1 MMGEIPYLSLQWFTP
16 EQSQSL
22 PPLAYLLADFIP
34 RAGLV
39 MLYGRSG
46 AGKSFLALDWAAQVA
61 MHGRVLYLVTEGQ
74 GGFPRRIAAWEAFHA
89 RPMGQMILF
98 GFQAVNLLDERQA
111 DELLARLVRL
121 RPALVVFDTLVNCTP
136 GADENSTKDMGR
148 AMQVC
153 QHMVRECDTSVLLVH
168 HKTKS
173 GEWERGST
181 VLRAAMDVMV
191 EIDERDGLFTV
202 SCGKTKDAAPF
213 PQRHYRLQPLAGSG
227 VLVPTNPVEWR
238 DYHRPLNGPERAV
251 LAAMAE
257 DEFVG
262 KGVRVPDL
270 AAQLPTIT
278 ERTLYRALRTL
289 KRRGLV
295 EQAQARA
302 PYALAEKGRSF
313 YQSVLA
319 PSSVPAL
326 GPGTPT
332 ARGPAARAPGPYPR
346 S

>member
-1 MMGEIPYLSLQWFTP
+1 MMAEFPHLFLQWYTP
-16 EQSQSL
+16 EESRNL
-22 PPLAYLLADFIP
+22 PRLAYLLDNFIP

-61 MHGRVLYLVTEGQ
+61 MHGKVLYLVTEGQ

-89 RPMGQMILF
+89 RPMGQLILF
-98 GFQAVNLLDERQA
+98 GFQAVNLLDEHQA
-111 DELLARLVRL
+111 DELLTRLAHTQ
-121 RPALVVFDTLVNCTP
+121 PALVVFDTLVNCTP

-153 QHMVRECDTSVLLVH
+153 QQMVKESGTSVLLVH

-202 SCGKTKDAAPF
+202 SCGKTKDAVPF
-213 PQRHYRLQPLAGSG
+213 PQRYYRLQPIAGSG
-227 VLVPTNPVEWR
+227 VLVPTDPVEWR
-238 DYHRPLNGPERAV
+238 NYHRPLSGPEQAV

-270 AAQLPTIT
+270 ATRLPTIT
-278 ERTLYRALRTL
+278 ERTIYRALRTL

-302 PYALAEKGRSF
+302 PYALAEKGRAF
-313 YQSVLA
+313 YQSTIS
-319 PSSVPAL
+319 PDD
-326 GPGTPT
+326 
-332 ARGPAARAPGPYPR
+332 
-346 S
+346 

>member
-1 MMGEIPYLSLQWFTP
+1 MMAEFPHLFLQWFTP
-16 EQSQSL
+16 EQSMSL
-22 PPLAYLLADFIP
+22 PTLAYLLAEFIP

-61 MHGRVLYLVTEGQ
+61 RHGRVLYLVTEGQ

-89 RPMGQMILF
+89 RPMGRLILF
-98 GFQAVNLLDERQA
+98 GFQAINLLDERQA
-111 DELLARLVRL
+111 DELITRLARL
-121 RPALVVFDTLVNCTP
+121 RPDLVVFDTLVNCTP

-153 QHMVRECDTSVLLVH
+153 QRLVKESGTAVLLVH

-191 EIDERDGLFTV
+191 EIDEQDGLFTV

-213 PQRHYRLQPLAGSG
+213 PERYYRLQPIAESG
-227 VLVPTNPVEWR
+227 VLVPTNPAEWR
-238 DYHRPLNGPERAV
+238 DYHKPLNGPERAV
-251 LAAMAE
+251 LTVMAE

-270 AAQLPTIT
+270 AGQLPTIT
-278 ERTLYRALRTL
+278 ERTIYRALRTL

-302 PYALAEKGRSF
+302 PYAIAEKGRAY
-313 YQSVLA
+313 YQSIVS
-319 PSSVPAL
+319 PTL
-326 GPGTPT
+326 GPGTSD
-332 ARGPAARAPGPYPR
+332 G
-346 S
+346 

>member
-1 MMGEIPYLSLQWFTP
+1 MGEFPYLFLQWLTP
-16 EQSQSL
+16 EKTRSL
-22 PPLAYLLADFIP
+22 PPLTYLLADFIP
-34 RAGLV
+34 KGGLV

-61 MHGRVLYLVTEGQ
+61 KHGKVLYLVTEGQ
-74 GGFPRRIAAWEAFHA
+74 GGFPQRIAAWEAFHA

-98 GFQAVNLLDERQA
+98 GFQAVNLLDEHQA
-111 DELLARLVRL
+111 DELLTRLVHL
-121 RPALVVFDTLVNCTP
+121 QPALVVFDTLVNCTP

-153 QHMVRECDTSVLLVH
+153 QRMVKESGAAVLLVH
-168 HKTKS
+168 HKTKN

-191 EIDERDGLFTV
+191 EIDERGGLYTV

-213 PQRHYRLQPLAGSG
+213 PERYYRLQPIAESG
-227 VLVPTNPVEWR
+227 VLVPTDRAEWH
-238 DYHRPLNGPERAV
+238 DYHKPLNGPERAV
-251 LAAMAE
+251 LAVMAE
-257 DEFVG
+257 EDFVG

-270 AAQLPTIT
+270 AGQLPTIT
-278 ERTLYRALRTL
+278 ERTIYRALRTL

-302 PYALAEKGRSF
+302 PYAIAEKGKSHYRLM
-313 YQSVLA
+313 V
-319 PSSVPAL
+319 
-326 GPGTPT
+326 G
-332 ARGPAARAPGPYPR
+332 
-346 S
+346 